1 MHIIGYTLN
10 YTLRRR
16 ALKVKKSTINAILMG
31 IIVLLS
37 ISVCLLLFA
46 IVTRPRYSTVS
57 ATPEPAIITETSEE
71 NIISSESDDTNEQTT
86 AQSYQ
91 TQKGKTSTKVNIRD
105 SASTDAKVLATVEA
119 DTTFDIIDV
128 QSDGW
133 TKILYDGQEAYI
145 SSDYVIL
152 INE

>member
-1 MHIIGYTLN
+1 
-10 YTLRRR
+10 
-16 ALKVKKSTINAILMG
+16 VKKTTINAILMG

-46 IVTRPRYSTVS
+46 IVKRPRYSSTVT
-57 ATPEPAIITETSEE
+57 ATPEPAVITEASEE
-71 NIISSESDDTNEQTT
+71 EILSSESEIDTDGIVALSDSSNSTD
-86 AQSYQ
+86 S

-105 SASTDAKVLATVEA
+105 NASTDAKVLATVEGG
-119 DTTFDIIDV
+119 TTFDIIEV

-133 TKILYDGQEAYI
+133 TKILYNGSTAYI